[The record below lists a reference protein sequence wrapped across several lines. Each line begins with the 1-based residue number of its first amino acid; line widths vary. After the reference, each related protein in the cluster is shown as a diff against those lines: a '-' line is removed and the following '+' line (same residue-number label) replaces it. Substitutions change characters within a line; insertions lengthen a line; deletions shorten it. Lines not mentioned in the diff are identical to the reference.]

1 MAADEVD
8 AADRTTDDES
18 HLWLTWLSC
27 SSDQRHE
34 LETHGMRVGAD
45 SDRTRALRLGGIGPS
60 VHSVGGHMEA
70 LVAAAGFVSVL
81 IVLLGVATLVKPFW
95 FIRKRWQAG
104 LMMFAGLMAGGFIN
118 AVPLKRPVEISQADW
133 AERVRVCAEANEI
146 RECPLKEADVE
157 KARLKVAEATRKAAA
172 DAEIKTAEN
181 RAKEA
186 EKLARARE
194 RELEATASAMEGGTA
209 KINDTTQQQLWI
221 SATERAVKG
230 HMKDPGS
237 VRFRNSRFTA
247 YQGRTPVV
255 CGEVNAK
262 NGFGGR
268 TGYQKFIASGETFG
282 PYLEETTPAGEF
294 AKAWNELCV

>member
-1 MAADEVD
+1 
-8 AADRTTDDES
+8 
-18 HLWLTWLSC
+18 
-27 SSDQRHE
+27 
-34 LETHGMRVGAD
+34 
-45 SDRTRALRLGGIGPS
+45 
-60 VHSVGGHMEA
+60 MEA
-70 LVAAAGFVSVL
+70 LVSAVGFMSVL
-81 IVLLGVATLVKPFW
+81 VVLFGLAMLVKPFW

-104 LMMFAGLMAGGFIN
+104 LLMAAGLFVGGFVN
-118 AVPLKRPVEISQADW
+118 AMPVKRPAGIPEAEW
-133 AERVRVCAEANEI
+133 AERVRVCAEADEL
-146 RECPLKEADVE
+146 RECPLNNADVE
-157 KARLKVAEATRKAAA
+157 KARLKVAEATRKATAE
-172 DAEIKTAEN
+172 AEIKTAEN

-221 SATERAVKG
+221 SATERAVKS

-237 VRFRNSRFTA
+237 VRFRNSRFNA

-262 NGFGGR
+262 NGFGGQ
-268 TGYQKFIASGETFG
+268 TGYQKYIASGETFG